1 MRVKYGVTLR
11 LSGYP
16 LYTFDYNYYFKFFVS
31 TGIYRRHEN
40 YPHTRRCFNDDCH

>member
-16 LYTFDYNYYFKFFVS
+16 LYTFDYNYYFNPPPLFPVVVALSGISIS
-31 TGIYRRHEN
+31 TRG
-40 YPHTRRCFNDDCH
+40 